1 MVNVEVI
8 TLEDGL
14 EYNIVDEIV
23 IEDIKYIYLVEA
35 NTNKVE
41 LRKLDD
47 DENLLQ
53 VDDIKEQE
61 KALVVFAKKHKND
74 LA

>member
-41 LRKLDD
+41 LRKLDE